1 MKILKTLFLTA
12 LIMLLSG
19 CAEKLEYQKAF
30 ASAMHRTVMI
40 CYSDDFWGDLESLN
54 IKHLE
59 NSGNDVS
66 FQPKIIEIEGVSKK
80 CIQLDAPIPNQR
92 ELIWSEDKL
101 SAEGHS
107 TITLNSTKQNLTLKF
122 DFRLT
127 YPENKEMLGGS
138 GMTVTAV
145 NYGDDC
151 IEREDHIY
159 NNYAFYFDISDLI
172 K

>member
-1 MKILKTLFLTA
+1 MKTLKPLLPA
-12 LIMLLSG
+12 VLVILLSA
-19 CAEKLEYQKAF
+19 CEKPLDYQMAF

-40 CYSDDFWGDLESLN
+40 CYPDDFWGDLESLN

-59 NSGNDVS
+59 NSGAEVV
-66 FQPKIIEIEGVSKK
+66 FQPKVIEIEGVSKK
-80 CIQLDAPIPNQR
+80 CIQLNAPIPNQR

-138 GMTVTAV
+138 GMKVTAV

>member
-1 MKILKTLFLTA
+1 MKAKDYLRQLQKLDKLIENKLAEKEQWKAMATSTTQQLTA
-12 LIMLLSG
+12 DRV
-19 CAEKLEYQKAF
+19 Q
-30 ASAMHRTVMI
+30 T
-40 CYSDDFWGDLESLN
+40 
-54 IKHLE
+54 
-59 NSGNDVS
+59 SGNPQKMADAVC
-66 FQPKIIEIEGVSKK
+66 KIIEIEGVSKR

-122 DFRLT
+122 EFRLT

>member
-1 MKILKTLFLTA
+1 MKTLKTLFLTA
-12 LIMLLSG
+12 LVILFYG
-19 CAEKLEYQKAF
+19 CTEKLEYRPAV
-30 ASAMHRTVMI
+30 ASSQSRTVLI
-40 CYSDDFWGDLESLN
+40 CYPDDFWGDLESLN

-59 NSGNDVS
+59 KSGADVS
-66 FQPKIIEIEGVSKK
+66 FQPKIIEIDGVSKK
-80 CIQLDAPIPNQR
+80 CIELNAPIPNQH

-122 DFRLT
+122 EFRLT

>member
-12 LIMLLSG
+12 LIMLHSG
-19 CAEKLEYQKAF
+19 CAEKLEYQMAF

-40 CYSDDFWGDLESLN
+40 CYPDDFWGDLESLN

-101 SAEGHS
+101 SAKGVS
-107 TITLNSTKQNLTLKF
+107 TITIRSAKQNLTLKF
-122 DFRLT
+122 KFKLT
-127 YPENKEMLGGS
+127 YPEIKELLGGS
-138 GMTVTAV
+138 GMVVTEV
-145 NYGDDC
+145 CIDNDS
-151 IEREDHIY
+151 IERRNHVY
-159 NNYAFYFDISDLI
+159 NNYAFCFDISDLL
-172 K
+172 